1 MRIITLIAAVTA
13 WAAAAW
19 AEPTAQIRKQTVH
32 IDVISQSEYRMT
44 EHTEVVI
51 YKETMSQLANFYTT
65 LDKSEKIERFACV
78 VEGVNSKFNK
88 KYKAGDLKYSEYSGD
103 MVTDLKSVELSI
115 DLPLYPIVVTTDVTY
130 HRTDNTIS
138 YPPFLP
144 IPAYDT
150 EVKEATYMIDF
161 PASMNLRYVAMDT
174 DMKPVES
181 TTPKGKKR
189 WTFTLANQG
198 EIVYEEF
205 SKPLLRQIPKVL
217 FVPERLDYYGTQGS
231 MKSWEEFGLWINS
244 LCQGMDVLPDD
255 ARAKVHELT
264 DTCATDW
271 DKVRVLYN
279 LLRRHTRYVSIQT
292 YTLISTKYD
301 RLIDLPNFQQL
312 NHVILKVPT
321 SKGVIWMECT
331 NPEIPLGY
339 THNDIAG
346 HEAVEISDKGGHRV
360 ILPDY
365 ADTLNLRTTKVKTVF
380 RPDGTGSINII
391 DSYSCHRYTR
401 LYGWLKKSEK
411 DRINAAARAYS
422 LPFGNIKRAVARMGY
437 RKGEGGR
444 GLLPLISAS
453 VEADQVQIATST
465 RARLFATV
473 NPLHSNFVPSHIARD
488 RKHEIYI
495 DQGFK
500 NVEIIEM
507 TLPEGCMLEAT
518 PKPVS
523 ISNEIGSFTSTV
535 SVEGRTV
542 KQTNTL
548 ILRRGTYP
556 AAKAQLLDDLDSA
569 ADTVYKGKVILKRP

>member
-174 DMKPVES
+174 DIKPVES

-205 SKPLLRQIPKVL
+205 SKPLLQQIPKVL

-279 LLRRHTRYVSIQT
+279 LLRRHTRYVSIQLGIGGYRPLAAEFVWRKGFGDCKALTNLMKAMLAEAGVAST

-339 THNDIAG
+339 THDDIAG

-422 LPFGNIKRAVARMGY
+422 LPFGNIKRAVARMSY
-437 RKGEGGR
+437 RKGG
-444 GLLPLISAS
+444 
-453 VEADQVQIATST
+453 
-465 RARLFATV
+465 
-473 NPLHSNFVPSHIARD
+473 H
-488 RKHEIYI
+488 
-495 DQGFK
+495 
-500 NVEIIEM
+500 
-507 TLPEGCMLEAT
+507 
-518 PKPVS
+518 
-523 ISNEIGSFTSTV
+523 
-535 SVEGRTV
+535 
-542 KQTNTL
+542 
-548 ILRRGTYP
+548 
-556 AAKAQLLDDLDSA
+556 
-569 ADTVYKGKVILKRP
+569 

>member
-1 MRIITLIAAVTA
+1 
-13 WAAAAW
+13 
-19 AEPTAQIRKQTVH
+19 
-32 IDVISQSEYRMT
+32 
-44 EHTEVVI
+44 
-51 YKETMSQLANFYTT
+51 
-65 LDKSEKIERFACV
+65 
-78 VEGVNSKFNK
+78 
-88 KYKAGDLKYSEYSGD
+88 
-103 MVTDLKSVELSI
+103 
-115 DLPLYPIVVTTDVTY
+115 
-130 HRTDNTIS
+130 
-138 YPPFLP
+138 
-144 IPAYDT
+144 
-150 EVKEATYMIDF
+150 
-161 PASMNLRYVAMDT
+161 
-174 DMKPVES
+174 
-181 TTPKGKKR
+181 
-189 WTFTLANQG
+189 
-198 EIVYEEF
+198 
-205 SKPLLRQIPKVL
+205 
-217 FVPERLDYYGTQGS
+217 
-231 MKSWEEFGLWINS
+231 
-244 LCQGMDVLPDD
+244 
-255 ARAKVHELT
+255 
-264 DTCATDW
+264 
-271 DKVRVLYN
+271 
-279 LLRRHTRYVSIQT
+279 
-292 YTLISTKYD
+292 
-301 RLIDLPNFQQL
+301 
-312 NHVILKVPT
+312 
-321 SKGVIWMECT
+321 MECT

-339 THNDIAG
+339 THDDIAG

-411 DRINAAARAYS
+411 DCINAAARAYS

-465 RARLFATV
+465 RARLFATI

-500 NVEIIEM
+500 NVETIEM
-507 TLPEGCMLEAT
+507 TLPEGCMVEAT
-518 PKPVS
+518 PK
-523 ISNEIGSFTSTV
+523 TV

>member
-88 KYKAGDLKYSEYSGD
+88 KYKVGDLKYSEYSGD

-181 TTPKGKKR
+181 TTPKEKKR

-198 EIVYEEF
+198 EVVYEEF
-205 SKPLLRQIPKVL
+205 SKPLLQQIPKVL
-217 FVPERLDYYGTQGS
+217 FVPEKLDYYGTQGS

-279 LLRRHTRYVSIQT
+279 LLRRHTRYVSIQLGIGGYRPLAAEFVWRKGFGDCKALTNLMKAMLAEAGVAST
-292 YTLISTKYD
+292 YTLISTW
-301 RLIDLPNFQQL
+301 DLKINA
-312 NHVILKVPT
+312 KVYINGT
-321 SKGVIWMECT
+321 EYEFGTT
-331 NPEIPLGY
+331 NPVKV
-339 THNDIAG
+339 T
-346 HEAVEISDKGGHRV
+346 VEHQ
-360 ILPDY
+360 
-365 ADTLNLRTTKVKTVF
+365 ATKVVITADCTAATEYIQALRKEYGDGVTVEVH
-380 RPDGTGSINII
+380 T
-391 DSYSCHRYTR
+391 
-401 LYGWLKKSEK
+401 YGKGLTDAQLWEKLKKATVRVEPS
-411 DRINAAARAYS
+411 
-422 LPFGNIKRAVARMGY
+422 GY
-437 RKGEGGR
+437 KFLKYKG
-444 GLLPLISAS
+444 
-453 VEADQVQIATST
+453 ATS
-465 RARLFATV
+465 A
-473 NPLHSNFVPSHIARD
+473 
-488 RKHEIYI
+488 Y
-495 DQGFK
+495 
-500 NVEIIEM
+500 
-507 TLPEGCMLEAT
+507 
-518 PKPVS
+518 
-523 ISNEIGSFTSTV
+523 FT
-535 SVEGRTV
+535 
-542 KQTNTL
+542 K
-548 ILRRGTYP
+548 
-556 AAKAQLLDDLDSA
+556 
-569 ADTVYKGKVILKRP
+569 